1 MQIFSV
7 VILAL
12 TGVSISILIKKIRPE
27 LSVVIAVATGVIL
40 LMSCLTE
47 LTGVLDALRALAADY
62 GIEAEYVGLC
72 IKIIGIAYVAQL
84 GVQVCTDA
92 GETAVAGKVEL
103 CGRVL
108 ILAVSLPTATATL
121 KLAAKMLLDA
131 AP

>member
-1 MQIFSV
+1 MALLREPLAV
-7 VILAL
+7 VFLFH
-12 TGVSISILIKKIRPE
+12 GDYDN
-27 LSVVIAVATGVIL
+27 
-40 LMSCLTE
+40 
-47 LTGVLDALRALAADY
+47 LDAREFAAEY

-108 ILAVSLPTATATL
+108 ILAVSLPAATATL
-121 KLAAKMLLDA
+121 RLAAKMLLDA